1 MLELLLFLLEELV
14 LEVPDVPVELLVEA
28 PVLDLFELLEE
39 VELPLSELLPLV
51 ELLVLV
57 PEVPVVVLVPLSDV
71 ELSLLAPVVE
81 SLVPVELLLDEL
93 PSEELAVVTG
103 ELSLLVDAV
112 SEIIVSADVATVPA
126 PHVWLDASVSV
137 GSYTVTEP
145 SLFEPMTSTQCSSS
159 VSVCAFTFTATNAP
173 FERALVS
180 SFDTVDSELAELS
193 DELLLE
199 LLLVVESCV
208 ASSPSAFAAL
218 MNVCTSES
226 LLELLDF
233 ELELVELEL
242 LDDELE
248 LLELLSELLLSLL
261 ELDVLA
267 LFRAFAAPAGVWSVF
282 PVRPM

>member
-28 PVLDLFELLEE
+28 PVLDLLELLEE
-39 VELPLSELLPLV
+39 VELPLSELVPLV
-51 ELLVLV
+51 ELPVLV
-57 PEVPVVVLVPLSDV
+57 PEVPLVELVPLSDV
-71 ELSLLAPVVE
+71 ELSLLVPVVE

-93 PSEELAVVTG
+93 PSEELAVVSG

-180 SFDTVDSELAELS
+180 SFDTVDSELVELS
-193 DELLLE
+193 DELPLE
-199 LLLVVESCV
+199 LLLVDSCV

-267 LFRAFAAPAGVWSVF
+267 LLRAFAAPAGVWSVF

>member
-1 MLELLLFLLEELV
+1 M
-14 LEVPDVPVELLVEA
+14 
-28 PVLDLFELLEE
+28 
-39 VELPLSELLPLV
+39 
-51 ELLVLV
+51 
-57 PEVPVVVLVPLSDV
+57 
-71 ELSLLAPVVE
+71 
-81 SLVPVELLLDEL
+81 
-93 PSEELAVVTG
+93 
-103 ELSLLVDAV
+103 
-112 SEIIVSADVATVPA
+112 
-126 PHVWLDASVSV
+126 SV

>member
-1 MLELLLFLLEELV
+1 M
-14 LEVPDVPVELLVEA
+14 
-28 PVLDLFELLEE
+28 
-39 VELPLSELLPLV
+39 
-51 ELLVLV
+51 
-57 PEVPVVVLVPLSDV
+57 
-71 ELSLLAPVVE
+71 
-81 SLVPVELLLDEL
+81 
-93 PSEELAVVTG
+93 
-103 ELSLLVDAV
+103 
-112 SEIIVSADVATVPA
+112 
-126 PHVWLDASVSV
+126 SV

-145 SLFEPMTSTQCSSS
+145 SLFEPMTSTQCSSP

-180 SFDTVDSELAELS
+180 SFATVDSELVELS

-199 LLLVVESCV
+199 LLLVDSCV